1 MIAVLCVILNA
12 DSPINVG
19 EALEAMNLYGDLS
32 ANQSENQSVA
42 TNSAKPSL
50 DESNTDKN
58 PNSHIK
64 EWDKSKIIYEQV
76 VDKIQILR

>member
-1 MIAVLCVILNA
+1 MIAVLCVILSA

-19 EALEAMNLYGDLS
+19 EALKAMNLYGDL
-32 ANQSENQSVA
+32 SENQSVA

-50 DESNTDKN
+50 DESNTDKY

>member
-19 EALEAMNLYGDLS
+19 EALEAMNLYGDLG
-32 ANQSENQSVA
+32 ANQSENQSA
-42 TNSAKPSL
+42 NNAKSSL
-50 DESNTDKN
+50 EESNTDKN